1 MPLRRCPIKDMQM
14 KKLLLACLLAA
25 GSCSAVAE
33 TISFDAFPV
42 GGVPAGWQ
50 TGTSGRKDK
59 SVWTIEADA
68 TAPSAPN
75 VLRQSGASAYP
86 WCVKTGTSF
95 TNGMVEVKFKP
106 VSGERAQAGGIMFR
120 FKDATNYYV
129 ARANANENNVNL
141 YWFDAQG
148 RHEIKAVSTPVSL
161 GQWHMLRVDYEGK
174 HIRVAMDGKT
184 LIEVDDEHVPGPGA
198 VGLWTRFDSNTMFDD
213 FTFTGT

>member
-1 MPLRRCPIKDMQM
+1 MQM

-33 TISFDAFPV
+33 TINFDAFPV
-42 GGVPAGWQ
+42 GGVPPGWQ

-59 SVWTIEADA
+59 
-68 TAPSAPN
+68 
-75 VLRQSGASAYP
+75 
-86 WCVKTGTSF
+86 
-95 TNGMVEVKFKP
+95 
-106 VSGERAQAGGIMFR
+106 
-120 FKDATNYYV
+120 
-129 ARANANENNVNL
+129 
-141 YWFDAQG
+141 
-148 RHEIKAVSTPVSL
+148 AVSTSVRL